1 MKHIMILIM
10 FRTQIQLPD
19 GLYRQVKRIA
29 EQQEWSVTEV
39 IRRGA
44 ETMARLYP
52 PAKAQAGE
60 GWRLPPPL
68 KARLRVADPV
78 ALKTLLRDDE
88 ERGA

>member
-1 MKHIMILIM
+1 MV
-10 FRTQIQLPD
+10 RTQIQLPD
-19 GLYRQVKRIA
+19 RLHRQVKRIA

-52 PAKAQAGE
+52 PIKVADAG

-68 KARLRVADPV
+68 NARLRVADPV
-78 ALKTLLRDDE
+78 ALKALLRDE
-88 ERGA
+88 EDRGV

>member
-1 MKHIMILIM
+1 M

-19 GLYRQVKRIA
+19 GLYRDVRRIA

-44 ETMARLYP
+44 ETMDRLYP
-52 PAKAQAGE
+52 PAKLPTGE

-68 KARLRVADPV
+68 KARLRVADPA
-78 ALKTLLRDDE
+78 ALKTLLRNDE
-88 ERGA
+88 ERGT